1 MTKIAVVECP
11 RDAWQGLKDFI
22 PIKEKVSHI
31 KKLAKCGFHTI
42 DAGSFV
48 SPRAMPQMADAKE
61 LFGAIES
68 VRSESETKIL
78 SIIAS
83 EGGARRASEFNF
95 IDTWGYPFSV
105 SEEFQLRNSRKN
117 IQNGLEDLKRV
128 KEIAEMHNVEL
139 VVYLSMAFGNPYG
152 EEYHQ
157 EIVYERLLMAQDA
170 GADLIS
176 LSDTTGEGTTQKVI
190 ELCQMMTE
198 TATVPWGAHMHS
210 TYEDAIIKTQAA
222 ISAGCTRI
230 DTALKGFGGC
240 PFASDA
246 LIGNMPTE
254 KVLTAI
260 EDMKGYTH
268 QLDPL
273 EIESAY
279 NNAMKV
285 FGSKH

>member
-22 PIKEKVSHI
+22 PTKVKVSHI
-31 KKLAKCGFHTI
+31 KSLAKCGFHTI

-68 VRSESETKIL
+68 IRCETETKFL

-83 EGGARRASEFNF
+83 EGGARRASEFDF
-95 IDTWGYPFSV
+95 IDAWGYPFSV

-128 KEIAEMHNVEL
+128 KEIAVKQGVEL

-152 EEYHQ
+152 EQYHQ
-157 EIVYERLLMAQDA
+157 DIVNERLVMAQDA

-176 LSDTTGEGTTQKVI
+176 LSDTTGEGTTEKVI
-190 ELCQMMTE
+190 ELCRMMSKV
-198 TATVPWGAHMHS
+198 ASVPWGAHMHS
-210 TYEDAIIKTQAA
+210 TYDDAMIKTKAA
-222 ISAGCTRI
+222 INAGCTRI

-260 EDMKGYTH
+260 EGLEGYTH

-279 NNAMKV
+279 NSALNV
-285 FGSKH
+285 FGGKH